1 VLDSGTVIAVLALVS
16 TIGSFWWIWVRRG
29 HLEAYEP
36 QTYACY
42 MIGDSCRLRLPLA
55 IYNTG
60 ARTLVVTDLR
70 AVFVDQDVRVPVI
83 SFRHSI
89 KPLTGDVA
97 DFAHPFAVAGRQTAS
112 RFVEFGR
119 RDWAPDTATE
129 YRVRVDVR
137 TGDDG
142 HWSGLVT
149 VVLTTP
155 QPDKAG
161 VYIAHRRDPRDDAPP
176 LPVVDE

>member
-1 VLDSGTVIAVLALVS
+1 MTIVISVLALAFTV
-16 TIGSFWWIWVRRG
+16 GSFWWIWVRRG
-29 HLEAYEP
+29 RLEAYEP

-42 MIGDSCRLRLPLA
+42 MIGDSCRLRLPLT

-60 ARTLVVTDLR
+60 ARTLVATDLR
-70 AVFVDQDVRVPVI
+70 AVFVDEDVTVPVI

-89 KPLTGDVA
+89 RPLTDDMA
-97 DFAHPFAVAGRQTAS
+97 DFAHPFAIAGRQTVS
-112 RFVEFGR
+112 KFVEFGR
-119 RDWAPDTATE
+119 RDWAPDTETE
-129 YRVRVDVR
+129 YPVRIDVR

-142 HWSGLVT
+142 DWSELAA

-155 QPDKAG
+155 VADKAG

-176 LPVVDE
+176 LPVFDD